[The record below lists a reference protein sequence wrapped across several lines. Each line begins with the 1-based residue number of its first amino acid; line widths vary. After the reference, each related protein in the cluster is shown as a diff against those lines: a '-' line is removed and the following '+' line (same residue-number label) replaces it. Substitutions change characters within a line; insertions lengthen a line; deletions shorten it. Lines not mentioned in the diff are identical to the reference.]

1 VSKLKYEPTRWIWE
15 DGRSLLKFSIAKRR
29 KKVAQPKM
37 QISKNVVD
45 VWPMVIPSSFKMK
58 WVDICLKAK
67 VKKEARLM

>member
-1 VSKLKYEPTRWIWE
+1 MSKFKYDPTRWIWE
-15 DGRSLLKFSIAKRR
+15 LGRSLLKFSTVKRR

-37 QISKNVVD
+37 QLSKNVVD

-58 WVDICLKAK
+58 WVDIWLKAK